1 MKMIHSYTLSC
12 SPNFVGGT
20 LKRQRTH
27 LKSKNATKIP
37 CAVKSSIVLQKDEDG
52 KLADSPEDFPPSTGN
67 AAADSLSVLG
77 HSNAIGIISGVSAV
91 STLSF
96 LHKLVDWSSREGRA
110 SLPFIVCNDP
120 ILNRELSSR
129 ERHLGKSCFLPE
141 YDVLLENLLQKRK
154 FLERSGARC
163 IVTPFH
169 ISNLWYEKISEGCT
183 VPLFHVGECMALELK
198 EADLKPIEAGSNCK
212 IGILATEATLK
223 AEIYQEK
230 LQNQGFEVVLP
241 DKATL
246 EHTVVPAMEA
256 LNRKDMEGAR
266 TLLRIALQFLL
277 LRAVNAVI
285 LASEDL
291 QKILPHDD
299 PLLKKCIYP
308 MDALARAT
316 IRWALSREHS

>member
-12 SPNFVGGT
+12 SPNLVGGT
-20 LKRQRTH
+20 LMRQRTH
-27 LKSKNATKIP
+27 YATKGP
-37 CAVKSSIVLQKDEDG
+37 CAIKSSILLQKDEDG
-52 KLADSPEDFPPSTGN
+52 KLTASSDSFPPSTGN
-67 AAADSLSVLG
+67 AAAASLSVLG
-77 HSNAIGIISGVSAV
+77 HSNAVGIIGGVSAA

-96 LHKLVDWSSREGRA
+96 LQKLVDWSSREGRE

-120 ILNRELSSR
+120 TLNRELSSC
-129 ERHLGKSCFLPE
+129 ERNLGKSCFLPE
-141 YDVLLENLLQKRK
+141 YDVVLENLLQKRK

-163 IVTPFH
+163 IITPFH

-183 VPLFHVGECMALELK
+183 VPLFHVGECMASELK

-241 DKATL
+241 DKATM
-246 EHTVVPAMEA
+246 EHTVLPAMEA
-256 LNRKDMEGAR
+256 LNRKDTEGAR

-277 LRAVNAVI
+277 LRAVSTVI

-291 QKILPHDD
+291 QKVLPHGD
-299 PLLKKCIYP
+299 PLLKKCVYP

-316 IRWALSREHS
+316 IKWAYSREHS